1 VFSRVYC
8 AFWCENTDF
17 SGQIVYVQ
25 GVKKILVSLVIA
37 AVTACAG
44 NTITPP
50 APPPPTPPSPPSPPP
65 PGTPANAISTALNQ
79 TTNGLNTDTLTWFD
93 ASGQARSAALVRTP
107 QAGSKGG
114 FLEQTTYKLPGG
126 AIHTVNASNDAR
138 GFGYI
143 VSHLKDPTPAGSDDD
158 SPLGSELNNAS
169 SLVWQGTHH
178 LIYQYTLNYPRWGVR
193 GGVNTKFDM
202 PVTVHWLFSTGRNQ
216 PLWTVTMDLS
226 AAKDGEVVADS
237 RAPYGDM
244 NFSGSSGDLIN
255 GVMWGDTYHFASTG
269 GPLTLNSGWDWSQVN
284 TGAAYDALFTQGT
297 DAEMGIVG
305 TRVISKQDA
314 GGYQGADGFRGATSA
329 TKSCPNAGDVHVMP
343 CLYQWSFQSVNYSF
357 GNEFSTATSSKR
369 LAWGADWG
377 YLGQSS
383 YQPMNNNYA
392 ATPGSFPK
400 RSYSTY
406 IVLDPHTGN
415 PSKTLSAQ
423 MKIID
428 DTTLSAT
435 GATVAT
441 GGIAGAGRT
450 DQTAYSPIG
459 YNHIYGTWEA
469 ALAANSATL
478 SFNVPAGKALQRPV
492 IVLRDYT
499 NAKAPVSV
507 QLNGATLSANTDY
520 FASVR
525 TGANELWI
533 TLGKDLPGGLSDLKI
548 TP

>member
-1 VFSRVYC
+1 M
-8 AFWCENTDF
+8 
-17 SGQIVYVQ
+17 
-25 GVKKILVSLVIA
+25 KKIAVSLLIA
-37 AVTACAG
+37 VLTACP
-44 NTITPP
+44 TPTPP
-50 APPPPTPPSPPSPPP
+50 APPPPTPPP

-79 TTNGLNTDTLTWFD
+79 TTNGLQTDVLTWFD
-93 ASGQARSAALVRTP
+93 ASGQARTAALVRTP

-114 FLEQTTYKLPGG
+114 FLEQATYKLPGG
-126 AIHTVNASNDAR
+126 ATRTVNASADAR

-143 VSHLKDPTPAGSDDD
+143 VSHLEDPARAGGNDD

-178 LIYQYTLNYPRWGVR
+178 LIYEYTLNYPRWGVR

-202 PVTVHWLFSTGRNQ
+202 PVTVRWLFSTGRNQ

-226 AAKDGEVVADS
+226 AAADGEVSADT

-244 NFSGSSGDLIN
+244 EFSGSSGDAIN
-255 GVMWGDTYHFASTG
+255 GVMWGDTSHFASTSA
-269 GPLTLNSGWDWSQVN
+269 PLSLSSSWDWSQPN
-284 TGAAYDALFTQGT
+284 AGAAYNALFTQGT

-314 GGYQGADGFRGATSA
+314 GGYQGSDGLRGATSA
-329 TKSCPNAGDVHVMP
+329 TKNCPANLGGVFVMP
-343 CLYQWSFQSVNYSF
+343 CPFQWSFQSVNYSL
-357 GNEFSTATSSKR
+357 GGVNAATTSKR

-377 YLGQSS
+377 YLGKSV
-383 YQPMNNNYA
+383 YTPMNNNYA
-392 ATPGSFPK
+392 NTPGSFPK
-400 RSYSTY
+400 RSYSTL

-435 GATVAT
+435 GATIAT
-441 GGIAGAGRT
+441 SGIAGVGRT
-450 DQTAYSPIG
+450 DTTAYSPVG
-459 YNHIYGTWEA
+459 YNHVYSTWEA
-469 ALAANSATL
+469 SLTASSATL
-478 SFNVPAGKALQRPV
+478 SFTVPAGKTLQRPV
-492 IVLRDYT
+492 IVLRNY
-499 NAKAPVSV
+499 ASASAPASV
-507 QLNGATLSANTDY
+507 KLNGSTLTANTDF

-525 TGANELWI
+525 TTTRELWI
-533 TLGKDLPGGLSDLKI
+533 TLGKDLSGGSSPIEI